1 MSTTEIRD
9 GPDSMDP
16 RRVEDCV
23 VRSPRIGSRL
33 SEIIQNM
40 QKQQAASTERSER
53 RPIVVRDIVVAVMG
67 ATGAGKSTFIR
78 RVTGNDTVV
87 VGDGLKSV
95 TQQMQPFQFQHE
107 GKHFSIVD
115 TPGFNDTH
123 RSDSEVLKEL
133 AQWLDSF
140 YRDGQKISGILYL
153 HSISAPRMS
162 GSALRNL
169 RMFRKLCGEE
179 FMKNVVLGTTFWDV
193 VGEDVGTSREAELL
207 ETEGFFKDMQ
217 DRGCEVVRISNDRDE
232 CLQLLARFS
241 AKQPSVMRIQ
251 KELFEGKS
259 LTETAAASAISQELA
274 DLQSRNNKM
283 YADVEQQLQRKTMKF
298 ELEQAYSLQLD
309 RRAHE
314 EKMGDLAAQQEE
326 LRLEMSHKEAQSDER
341 LASASRVMSQQN
353 QGYRIELDK
362 LSEQLRALKAGSRN

>member
-1 MSTTEIRD
+1 
-9 GPDSMDP
+9 
-16 RRVEDCV
+16 
-23 VRSPRIGSRL
+23 
-33 SEIIQNM
+33 
-40 QKQQAASTERSER
+40 
-53 RPIVVRDIVVAVMG
+53 
-67 ATGAGKSTFIR
+67 
-78 RVTGNDTVV
+78 
-87 VGDGLKSV
+87 
-95 TQQMQPFQFQHE
+95 MQPFQFQHE

-232 CLQLLARFS
+232 GLQLLARFS

-309 RRAHE
+309 RRDHE
-314 EKMGDLAAQQEE
+314 EKMGDLAVQQEE
-326 LRLEMSHKEAQSDER
+326 LRLEMSHQKAQSDER

-362 LSEQLRALKAGSRN
+362 LSEQLRALKASSRN

>member
-1 MSTTEIRD
+1 MSTIKIRD
-9 GPDSMDP
+9 GLDSMDP
-16 RRVEDCV
+16 RSVEDGV
-23 VRSPRIGSRL
+23 VHSPRIGSRL

-40 QKQQAASTERSER
+40 QKQQVSSTERQDR
-53 RPIVVRDIVVAVMG
+53 RPIIVRDIVVAVMG

-78 RVTGNDTVV
+78 RVTENDTVV

-95 TQQMQPFQFQHE
+95 TQQMQPFQVQHE

-169 RMFRKLCGEE
+169 RI
-179 FMKNVVLGTTFWDV
+179 
-193 VGEDVGTSREAELL
+193 REAELL
-207 ETEGFFKDMQ
+207 ETDGFFKDMQ

-251 KELFEGKS
+251 KELFEGKP
-259 LTETAAASAISQELA
+259 LTETAAASAVSQELA

-283 YADVEQQLQRKTMKF
+283 HADVEQQLQRKTMKF

-314 EKMGDLAAQQEE
+314 EKMGDLAVQQEE
-326 LRLEMSHKEAQSDER
+326 LRREMSHQKAQSDES

-353 QGYRIELDK
+353 QGYRVELDK
-362 LSEQLRALKAGSRN
+362 LSEQLRALKASSRS